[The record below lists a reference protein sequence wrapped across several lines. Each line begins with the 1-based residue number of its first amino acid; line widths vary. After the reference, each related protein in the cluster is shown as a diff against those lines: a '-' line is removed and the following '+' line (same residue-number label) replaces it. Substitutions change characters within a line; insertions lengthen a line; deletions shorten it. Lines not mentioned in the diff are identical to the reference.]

1 LVESASITE
10 NLQQLSKLMEKS
22 LAWSETHACKFDI
35 KKFQLVHFTRNERRY
50 DAAPL
55 QIGQITVSASE
66 TATYLG
72 LILDRKLRWRQQV
85 EKAIGKGTAAVLATC
100 RLTRPAFGMPPQFV
114 RSIYVSVVLP
124 KALYGVSVC
133 YEPIRQREGSTRM
146 KGSVGTAT
154 RLARLQRTATR
165 LITGALKTT
174 ATDAMEFHAFIPPMR
189 LRLNQMAHSA
199 AVRLASLPPSHP
211 LSKHVN
217 WCSTHYVRHHRTPI
231 HELFNAFPEACDTE
245 TIHATPIRRTWVP
258 DFSWRIADST
268 EKGIEEAEALQ
279 RDTSTLVVYSDG
291 SGYEEHVGAAAIARD
306 CRGKLHTR
314 RFHLGPASNHTVFE
328 GELVGTILALDIAR
342 AARHS
347 GPVAILLD
355 NQAAITALATRPNNP
370 GQYLVRTFHDQ
381 LAKLSSTVH
390 VAWVPGHK
398 DVEGNEMADSEA
410 KTAATGGASSNT
422 PLTRAIRTLKHQLPA
437 SAAALR
443 AQEKTSMR
451 GRWSKQWAD
460 SRRGVKQRRF
470 DTRPPGRTVLRFYK
484 DRSRQSAS
492 IITQLR
498 TGHIGLNAFLHRI
511 HAVDSPNCPRCGT
524 PETVSHFLL
533 SCPRFRDARHILR
546 TTLKKPLSLRL
557 LLGSPAHTSSLLQF
571 IQSTKR
577 FPLY

>member
-1 LVESASITE
+1 MGCDDFISAPNALPLSASITE

-217 WCSTHYVRHHRTPI
+217 WCSTHY
-231 HELFNAFPEACDTE
+231 LFNAFPEACDTE

-370 GQYLVRTFHDQ
+370 GQYL
-381 LAKLSSTVH
+381 
-390 VAWVPGHK
+390 

-422 PLTRAIRTLKHQLPA
+422 PLTRRHP
-437 SAAALR
+437 AAALR

-511 HAVDSPNCPRCGT
+511 HA
-524 PETVSHFLL
+524 TVSHFLL

-577 FPLY
+577 FPLYHTAV